1 LGLVSQRRADR
12 TPGAPRPSNS
22 LMAPSP
28 VNTPH
33 GGAAGT
39 LSARIAGT
47 ESRSVLIREIRE
59 HLTRRSFPRSTMLLI
74 VIASGGC
81 AFLGSAVSLSA
92 GLESMAIRYL
102 LGTATGYGAFIGLI
116 RAWIAYR
123 RRGGLPNLDFVDFVD
138 LPMDLGSRSV
148 SRSVEIESSVDLPDV
163 PLDWDEL
170 WPIIVAFLLA
180 IGGGI
185 AILYVVYM
193 APVLLAEVALDA
205 ALVSA
210 VYRRLRRRDAGHWMG
225 TVLRRTWAPA
235 VALALFATLAGFLLQ
250 NALPEAQSIGDVY
263 RAFS

>member
-1 LGLVSQRRADR
+1 
-12 TPGAPRPSNS
+12 
-22 LMAPSP
+22 MAPNP
-28 VNTPH
+28 VNPSH
-33 GGAAGT
+33 GRAVGT
-39 LSARIAGT
+39 LGPSIGAGAQP
-47 ESRSVLIREIRE
+47 RSVLIREIRE
-59 HLTRRSFPRSTMLLI
+59 HLAHRSFPRSTMLLI
-74 VIASGGC
+74 VIASGAC

-92 GLESMAIRYL
+92 GLESMGIRYL
-102 LGTATGYGAFIGLI
+102 LGTAIGYCAFIGLI

-123 RRGGLPNLDFVDFVD
+123 RGSLPDFDFIDLVD
-138 LPMDLGSRSV
+138 LPTDLGSKSA
-148 SRSVEIESSVDLPDV
+148 SRSIRGGGSGGSGSRRPKIESPVDLPDV

-170 WPIIVAFLLA
+170 WPVIVAFLLA
-180 IGGGI
+180 IGGLI

-210 VYRRLRRRDAGHWMG
+210 VYRRLQRRDAGHWMG
-225 TVLRRTWAPA
+225 AVLRRTWVPA